1 MSSNA
6 FLAQNFIFDT
16 VGFQNSGN
24 TVFNYVK
31 NFNATNNAA
40 ITGNTFKFQSDRD
53 RMYALTGAQAQPSY
67 RTSGYSNFL
76 YTTFYNMTVTTPTL
90 PSSNGPGNS
99 GWGVK
104 LGSGAFNPIQINNSF
119 LQKNTGKSDY
129 VAVAV
134 SGYLYVPAPITGQIQ
149 TFSDDGV
156 VGYVNNVK
164 VLDNWTYHGG
174 TTDTSSVFTLQKGYN
189 PITVYYFEG
198 VVDAAFQLAFKLGD
212 SAFTNNQQCLC
223 YHNYNQL

>member
-24 TVFNYVK
+24 TVYSYAQNY
-31 NFNATNNAA
+31 NAVNNAA
-40 ITGNTFKFQSDRD
+40 IIGNTFKFKSDRD

-76 YTTFYNMTVTTPTL
+76 YTSFYNMTVVNPTL

-99 GWGVK
+99 GWGAK
-104 LGSGAFNPIQINNSF
+104 LGSGAFNPTNFNDTF
-119 LQKNTGKSDY
+119 LQNKTGKDNY
-129 VAVAV
+129 VLAAI
-134 SGYLYVPAPITGQIQ
+134 SGYMYVPTTTTGQLQ
-149 TFSDDGV
+149 TISDDGV
-156 VGYVNNVK
+156 VAYVNSTNVIN
-164 VLDNWTYHGG
+164 NWTYHGPA
-174 TTDTSSVFTLQKGYN
+174 TDTSSVFTLQKGYN

-198 VVDAAFQLAFKLGD
+198 AGGAVFQLAFKVGD